1 MRWTQKE
8 GRRPIRPE
16 NQSHLPT
23 RRSPKHA
30 HGAPRLEMLAQA
42 GDGRA
47 LLAEDV
53 VCLVVSDQGR
63 DDGLELRIVECFLG
77 VEGEF
82 FEDAFALG
90 GVAGVGS
97 DAMDMGWVRGICR
110 KSRIG

>member
-1 MRWTQKE
+1 MTRKVNRLRNLT
-8 GRRPIRPE
+8 
-16 NQSHLPT
+16 HLPT
-23 RRSPKHA
+23 RRSPQHA

-63 DDGLELRIVECFLG
+63 DDGLELSVERLLW
-77 VEGEF
+77 VEGKL

-97 DAMDMGWVRGICR
+97 DAVDRG
-110 KSRIG
+110 